1 MYGQQ
6 NIKIFKE
13 TLLRKLQKYISVSM
27 QNVLVSM
34 QADCIVLLSYFN
46 QNWEVTTSIK
56 YRNINTKY
64 ICLADF
70 DCFHAYGRTDGRT

>member
-1 MYGQQ
+1 
-6 NIKIFKE
+6 
-13 TLLRKLQKYISVSM
+13 
-27 QNVLVSM
+27 VLVSM

-70 DCFHAYGRTDGRT
+70 DFFHAYGRTDGRT